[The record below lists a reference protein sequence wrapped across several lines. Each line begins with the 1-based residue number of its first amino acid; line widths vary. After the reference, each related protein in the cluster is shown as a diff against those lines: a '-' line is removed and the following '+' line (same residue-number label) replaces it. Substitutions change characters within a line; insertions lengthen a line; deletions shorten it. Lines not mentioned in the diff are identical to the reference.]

1 MENSKESN
9 YRRVE
14 ETVIWFNNSEKYS
27 LDTKQIDQTFLD
39 WIGIS
44 AHDFL
49 PYTSS
54 KYAQQ
59 LLNNQ
64 QVSLFE
70 KSNSE
75 FESHIEIIAMTD
87 DEYQAENLITYSF
100 SSGLFGDF
108 IMARTE
114 KGICYL
120 AFENDKSV
128 ALTGLKN
135 SFPNALFREQ
145 EGSVDLPSENIF
157 QHDGSPLNKIK
168 LHLKGTDFQLKV
180 WRALLEIPFGKLST
194 YGKIAAELNNPKASR
209 AVGTAIGSN
218 PVAFLIPCH
227 RVVQSTGKFEGYRWG
242 TARKKL
248 IIGWEQVQT
257 HKGL

>member
-27 LDTKQIDQTFLD
+27 LDTKQIDQIFLE
-39 WIGIS
+39 WIGVS

-100 SSGLFGDF
+100 SSGFSEIL
-108 IMARTE
+108 
-114 KGICYL
+114 
-120 AFENDKSV
+120 SW
-128 ALTGLKN
+128 
-135 SFPNALFREQ
+135 REQ
-145 EGSVDLPSENIF
+145 KKEFVTWL
-157 QHDGSPLNKIK
+157 
-168 LHLKGTDFQLKV
+168 LKMTN
-180 WRALLEIPFGKLST
+180 R
-194 YGKIAAELNNPKASR
+194 
-209 AVGTAIGSN
+209 
-218 PVAFLIPCH
+218 
-227 RVVQSTGKFEGYRWG
+227 
-242 TARKKL
+242 
-248 IIGWEQVQT
+248 
-257 HKGL
+257 